1 MSNEI
6 LKNVTAY
13 TKSAY
18 ESAKELGQ
26 IGVKSANQ
34 IGEQQIALFS
44 LAVESGA
51 KQLSVLGA
59 AKTYKDVVNGQS
71 ELAAEV
77 SGKVLG
83 IARNTADI
91 LAETRD
97 EVAAWIEKQV
107 KAGVEAVSAFTPKA
121 A

>member
-18 ESAKELGQ
+18 ESTKELGQ
-26 IGVKSANQ
+26 ISVKSASQ

-51 KQLSVLGA
+51 KQLSLLGS

-71 ELAAEV
+71 ELAAEI

-83 IARNTADI
+83 ITRNTADI
-91 LAETRD
+91 LTETRD
-97 EVAAWIEKQV
+97 EVAAWVEKQV